1 MYLHL
6 KMKGVNNTEDTT
18 SDNLGGSVSG
28 EMEGRKAADERQI
41 RK

>member
-28 EMEGRKAADERQI
+28 EKGGAVDENNNRI
-41 RK
+41 K